1 MHSTASSRSLIN
13 RVITSN
19 TLFVASLAS
28 YVAALSTPAYH
39 TGSMNNWLEHYG
51 LEALILGPLGLLVG
65 QSSWL
70 ANIFLWG
77 AWLARKMPKPLPVV
91 LSILALIVA
100 GGFLLGHTVVV
111 GSSGKIPFK
120 VGLGYWLWLSSM
132 VLAGASALI
141 YVQPSAKVQSGAA

>member
-1 MHSTASSRSLIN
+1 
-13 RVITSN
+13 
-19 TLFVASLAS
+19 
-28 YVAALSTPAYH
+28 
-39 TGSMNNWLEHYG
+39 MNNWLAHYG

-77 AWLARKMPKPLPVV
+77 AWLVRKKPKTLPVV
-91 LSILALIVA
+91 LAIFALIVA

-111 GSSGKIPFK
+111 VSSGEIPFK
-120 VGLGYWLWLSSM
+120 VGLGYWLWVASM

-141 YVQPSAKVQSGAA
+141 DVQPSAKVQSGAA

>member
-28 YVAALSTPAYH
+28 YVAALFNIAIDP
-39 TGSMNNWLEHYG
+39 GFYG
-51 LEALILGPLGLLVG
+51 WHALILGPLGLLNG
-65 QSSWL
+65 EFSWL

-77 AWLARKMPKPLPVV
+77 TWLVRKKPKTQQVV
-91 LSILALIVA
+91 LTILALIFA
-100 GGFLLGHTVVV
+100 GSYLVIPDISNQNHLV
-111 GSSGKIPFK
+111 GP
-120 VGLGYWLWLSSM
+120 GYWLWLASM